1 MTTTR
6 KAPAAAATTPTPTAS
21 SKPRATRATKTA
33 GVVVADSAAPI
44 TKPKTPA
51 RKKSVSASDK
61 LAAMLPTD
69 SSVKT
74 QITPKAAWPFPTGPK
89 P

>member
-1 MTTTR
+1 M
-6 KAPAAAATTPTPTAS
+6 
-21 SKPRATRATKTA
+21 
-33 GVVVADSAAPI
+33 VVADSAAPI
-44 TKPKTPA
+44 TKPKAPA
-51 RKKSVSASDK
+51 RKKAVSASDK

-74 QITPKAAWPFPTGPK
+74 QIAPKAAWPFPTGPK

>member
-6 KAPAAAATTPTPTAS
+6 KASPATTPPPAD
-21 SKPRATRATKTA
+21 KPRAPRSNAKA
-33 GVVVADSAAPI
+33 AAVVVADSAAPI
-44 TKPKTPA
+44 TKPKAPA
-51 RKKSVSASDK
+51 RKKAVSASDK
-61 LAAMLPTD
+61 LAAMLPAD

-74 QITPKAAWPFPTGPK
+74 QIAPKAAWPFPTGPK